1 MIWYSSQIDRLP
13 NYLFKRERKNVV
25 KKSQMMLYVTLVIAL
40 FMIGRAY
47 IMNQDIKIFL
57 LLFFTVGLGLALL
70 RLFVNSSI
78 RKMKGKSIL
87 TKILF
92 FAVLLG
98 FGLPFQAWFRKE
110 VLFSMD
116 SAYVASC
123 ITIMVVGVIF
133 MTCVYNLFFSRNAK
147 QKKQEITE

>member
-1 MIWYSSQIDRLP
+1 
-13 NYLFKRERKNVV
+13 
-25 KKSQMMLYVTLVIAL
+25 MMLYITLVMAL

-78 RKMKGKSIL
+78 KKMKGKSIL

-116 SAYVASC
+116 STYVASC

-133 MTCVYNLFFSRNAK
+133 MTCLFNLFVAGRFGRAK
-147 QKKQEITE
+147 QK

>member
-1 MIWYSSQIDRLP
+1 M
-13 NYLFKRERKNVV
+13 
-25 KKSQMMLYVTLVIAL
+25 KKSQIMLYVTLVMAL
-40 FMIGRAY
+40 FMIGRAF
-47 IMNQDIKIFL
+47 IMNNDIKVFL
-57 LLFFTVGLGLALL
+57 LVFFTVGLGLALL

-78 RKMKGKSIL
+78 KKMKGKSVL

-116 SAYVASC
+116 SAYLVSC

-133 MTCVYNLFFSRNAK
+133 MTCVYNLFFSRQAK
-147 QKKQEITE
+147 QKNQEITE